1 MQNTYLQYFHDV
13 MPMGRP
19 AWLRPVTVRF
29 IYNVFVFS
37 IYLVFVYFYCCT
49 YMNGADVVT
58 CYTKWR
64 MLTSDHSGEIRLFVH
79 SRQSIITAYFSTI
92 IINL

>member
-1 MQNTYLQYFHDV
+1 MQNTYLQCFHDV
-13 MPMGRP
+13 IPMGRP
-19 AWLRPVTVRF
+19 AWIRPVTVRL

-37 IYLVFVYFYCCT
+37 IHLVFVYFYSCT
-49 YMNGADVVT
+49 DMNGADVVT

-64 MLTSDHSGEIRLFVH
+64 MLTSDLSGEIRFFVH

-92 IINL
+92 IITL